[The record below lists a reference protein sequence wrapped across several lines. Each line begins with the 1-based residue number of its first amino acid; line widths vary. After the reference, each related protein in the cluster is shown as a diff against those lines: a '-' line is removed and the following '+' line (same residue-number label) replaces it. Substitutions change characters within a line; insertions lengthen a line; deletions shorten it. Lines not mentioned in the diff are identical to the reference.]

1 MDMDHMLLRTYAEF
15 AGAQEARRALLAA
28 GFAPDCVSFTAKED
42 EAGPVAGN
50 FMIDREQ
57 HPESLRKTP
66 SFMEG
71 YDPNEVQN
79 TRPVDW
85 GSSYM
90 LMVET
95 RDPAQLQLAT
105 EITERFGGVDIEQVI
120 RSRGQ
125 H

>member
-1 MDMDHMLLRTYAEF
+1 MDNMLLRTYSEF

-28 GFAPDCVSFTAKED
+28 GFAPDAVSFTAKED

-57 HPESLRKTP
+57 HSKSLRKTP
-66 SFMEG
+66 NFMQG

-85 GSSYM
+85 GSSYL
-90 LMVET
+90 LMVAAQ
-95 RDPAQLQLAT
+95 DAAQLQLAT
-105 EITERFGGVDIEQVI
+105 EIAERFGGVDIEQVI
-120 RSRGQ
+120 QSGNQ
-125 H
+125 T

>member
-1 MDMDHMLLRTYAEF
+1 MAMDNMLLRTYAEF

-28 GFAPDCVSFTAKED
+28 GFEPDCISFTAKED

-57 HPESLRKTP
+57 HSESLRKTP
-66 SFMEG
+66 NFMQG

-90 LMVET
+90 LMVEA
-95 RDPAQLQLAT
+95 RDAAQLQLAA
-105 EITERFGGVDIEQVI
+105 EITERFGGVDIEPMI
-120 RSRGQ
+120 RDRDQ
-125 H
+125 N